1 MNDERFLK
9 DWLRDT
15 TDDIPDAQA
24 SADRVLA
31 RVPETRQRSRWW
43 PWLPVRRTRPRPADE
58 DHPPAVSGR
67 TRLMISP
74 GKAISA
80 GALVFALGGVLFIA
94 QPFDQQGSIPGAE
107 QGAEPVAPARVS
119 GPTISRKCGYES
131 EPVVEGPVERSYGTG
146 CEILKDWSDPRLAG
160 IDWRNNNATGYD
172 LADGDTLG
180 IYYDVH
186 VITTDE
192 GAWRSRPQI
201 AFEFPGVPDI
211 SDFPRWWVLD
221 GEGAHE
227 GLSLLLFSAPNETLT
242 GYIIST
248 DLLPPAP
255 EGAATK

>member
-9 DWLRDT
+9 DWLRET
-15 TDDIPDAQA
+15 TDDTQDPQA

-31 RVPETRQRSRWW
+31 RVPKIRQRSRWW
-43 PWLPVRRTRPRPADE
+43 PWLPVRRTRPQPID
-58 DHPPAVSGR
+58 DDPPTIQGR
-67 TRLMISP
+67 TRLMLSP
-74 GKAISA
+74 VKAITAGTLVLAISA
-80 GALVFALGGVLFIA
+80 AFLVA
-94 QPFDQQGSIPGAE
+94 QPFDQQGSAPGAE
-107 QGAEPVAPARVS
+107 QAAEPLAPVYVTGETLDRRCE
-119 GPTISRKCGYES
+119 GETD
-131 EPVVEGPVERSYGTG
+131 PVVEGPVERSYGTG

-160 IDWRNNNATGYD
+160 IDWRNNNGTLYD
-172 LADGDTLG
+172 LADGDRLG

-201 AFEFPGVPDI
+201 AFDFPGVPDI

-227 GLSLLLFSAPNETLT
+227 GLSLLLFSAPNEILS
-242 GYIIST
+242 GYIVST

-255 EGAATK
+255 EVSSTS